1 MNGKAGNGEGS
12 IYRRSDG
19 RWTAMISLERG
30 RRKSFYGATR
40 GEVSRKLTAAKVAL
54 ESGLLVA
61 TEKETVES
69 YLRRWLSDAAGP
81 TVRATTFE
89 GYERMIRLH
98 INPEVGTIRIARL
111 TPQALSRLY
120 RTLLDRGLAPKTVR
134 LVHALL
140 HRALR
145 QAVRWRIVAV
155 NVADAVDAP
164 RAGRPEFRTL
174 SPEEASRLMEAARPD
189 RFHGLFVLAI
199 ASGMR
204 EAELLGLRWSDL
216 DFEHSSLSVRQQAM
230 RVKGRWLFTE
240 PKTSKGR
247 RVISL
252 PPFAVEALHQHRVR
266 HAEERLR
273 MGRVWED
280 HDLVFPN
287 RAGRPVEKQNLL
299 RRHFWP
305 LLERAGLPHMRFHDL
320 RHTAA
325 TLLLSEG
332 VHPEGR
338 PGEAR
343 TFNDQY
349 DNGCVLARH
358 AYATEGGR
366 RASGETLRE
375 PIIPA
380 GCCQALLSIRH

>member
-1 MNGKAGNGEGS
+1 
-12 IYRRSDG
+12 
-19 RWTAMISLERG
+19 MISLERG

-61 TEKETVES
+61 PEKETVES

-174 SPEEASRLMEAARPD
+174 SPEEADRLMEAARPD

-252 PPFAVEALHQHRVR
+252 PPFAVEALRQHRVR
-266 HAEERLR
+266 HAEERLG
-273 MGRVWED
+273 MGKAWED

-287 RAGRPVEKQNLL
+287 HAGRPVEKQNLL

-305 LLERAGLPHMRFHDL
+305 LLERAGLPHIRFHDL

-332 VHPEGR
+332 VHPKVVQERLGHSTINTTMDVYSHVM
-338 PGEAR
+338 PTLQKEAAGHLER
-343 TFNDQY
+343 LF
-349 DNGCVLARH
+349 
-358 AYATEGGR
+358 
-366 RASGETLRE
+366 ASR
-375 PIIPA
+375 
-380 GCCQALLSIRH
+380 